1 MTPGAVARRPL
12 EYAVDVTVFTRHIP
26 VRITQLEPGSE
37 VIESGPLDGEPWCAH
52 A

>member
-1 MTPGAVARRPL
+1 
-12 EYAVDVTVFTRHIP
+12 

-37 VIESGPLDGEPWCAH
+37 VIESGALDGEPWCAH